1 MISLDPVFFYLISL
15 GVLGTAIYAVSSPKL
30 INAALS
36 LALAFFGI
44 GGLYALLGSPFLAVL
59 QVLVN
64 AGAIPI
70 VTIFIIMMTQSRLSR
85 VRTPSVAYYAVAAA
99 ALVLVAV
106 RTVPQV
112 AAHASATGRNLASVT
127 PVSTFSFGER
137 LLSSPQTN
145 GQSGTLLAFEVASV
159 ILLVAMVGAIVLA
172 RRQGE
177 VIKGEVG
184 LGAGAETPVR
194 SGEGRAA
201 GPTDVSTPLAPGQT
215 REPVGAGATGQT
227 GAFGPDRRHS

>member
-1 MISLDPVFFYLISL
+1 MIRIDPVFFYLVALVIL
-15 GVLGTAIYAVSSPKL
+15 ATAVYAVSSPKL

-36 LALAFFGI
+36 LALSFFAI
-44 GGLYALLGSPFLAVL
+44 GGLYALLGSPFLAIL

-70 VTIFIIMMTQSRLSR
+70 VTIFIIMMTQSRVSR

-99 ALVLVAV
+99 ALLLVAF

-112 AAHASATGRNLASVT
+112 ASHAAATGRTLVDVT
-127 PVSTFSFGER
+127 PVGTAMLGER

-145 GQSGTLLAFEVASV
+145 GQAGTLLAFELASV

-172 RRQGE
+172 RRDGE
-177 VIKGEVG
+177 TIKGDVG
-184 LGAGAETPVR
+184 LETVDTPVR
-194 SGEGRAA
+194 AGEAPLA
-201 GPTDVSTPLAPGQT
+201 PHLEQATPLAPGQT
-215 REPVGAGATGQT
+215 REPVAAGASGRTGPM
-227 GAFGPDRRHS
+227 GPDGRRP